1 MTQPATETCPSCHA
15 ELCESC
21 GGCPRPDPTTCEG
34 EACICPGVS
43 FRPDDMALDDA
54 VDRLKEREDA
64 EDDRE
69 YCDDRVVD
77 EMRDDQL
84 ERGRRP

>member
-1 MTQPATETCPSCHA
+1 MTAPAPDACSSCDA

-21 GGCPRPDPTTCEG
+21 GGCPRPEPTTCQG
-34 EACICPGVS
+34 AACICPGHS
-43 FRPDDMALDDA
+43 FRPDDMP
-54 VDRLKEREDA
+54 A
-64 EDDRE
+64 ESAEARRQRAADDRE
-69 YCDDRVVD
+69 YWDDRVVD